1 MLLLIRRKCR
11 EEQSERS
18 HVQHIA
24 LAHSCLY
31 EVCSSGL
38 LLDQTG
44 FLHACYTPLPGNNLV
59 AFSTTLFFC
68 WAHTTTTT
76 TAVYTFL
83 FSLNSCKPPL
93 HLSVTASSHKTASNA
108 VPLQQSRKS
117 TSRTSLPMKSISS
130 SLSPLVIEPSRG
142 PGMVDLR
149 KSSPFASGNRYT
161 SSISIN
167 RGTVGW
173 LLSSFTATLRRV

>member
-1 MLLLIRRKCR
+1 MLLLTRRKCR
-11 EEQSERS
+11 EEQSARS

-24 LAHSCLY
+24 LVHSCLC

-44 FLHACYTPLPGNNLV
+44 LLDACYTPLPGNNLV
-59 AFSTTLFFC
+59 AISTPLILC

-83 FSLNSCKPPL
+83 LSLSSGKPPL
-93 HLSVTASSHKTASNA
+93 LLSVTASSHKTASNA
-108 VPLQQSRKS
+108 LRFQLSRKS
-117 TSRTSLPMKSISS
+117 TSRTSLSMKSISS

-142 PGMVDLR
+142 PRMVDLR
-149 KSSPFASGNRYT
+149 KSSPFASGNNRYT
-161 SSISIN
+161 YI
-167 RGTVGW
+167 
-173 LLSSFTATLRRV
+173 LL